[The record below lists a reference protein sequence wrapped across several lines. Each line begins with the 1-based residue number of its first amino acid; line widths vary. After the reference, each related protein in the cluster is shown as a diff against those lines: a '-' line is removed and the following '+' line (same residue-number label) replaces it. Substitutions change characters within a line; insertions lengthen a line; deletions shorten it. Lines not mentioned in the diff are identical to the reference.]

1 MPKTSSA
8 PSRPATSPSA
18 PVEVYSP
25 RARMYHWMM
34 VPLLF
39 AQIPIG
45 IYMVYRGS
53 DKKVVVGGKEQVVPG
68 IWDGVT
74 NTLYDSHKLI
84 GVTIL
89 LLVLARLYYRFSH
102 GAPADE
108 PTLEPWQKVVSHITH
123 WAIYALLVVVAIGGY
138 LGVSYYGAAKP
149 FGIPL
154 PVFVAKNE
162 DTANAIFALH
172 RAGGLLLAG
181 LIAMH
186 IGAALF
192 HHLIRKDNVLRRMIG
207 TPR

>member
-8 PSRPATSPSA
+8 QGRPAGRPTGPAHAA
-18 PVEVYSP
+18 PTVEVYSP
-25 RARMYHWMM
+25 RARMYHWIM
-34 VPLLF
+34 VPLLLI
-39 AQIPIG
+39 QIPVG
-45 IYMVYRGS
+45 VYMVYRGTTLN
-53 DKKVVVGGKEQVVPG
+53 
-68 IWDGVT
+68 IWDGTT
-74 NTLYDSHKLI
+74 NSLYDTHKLI
-84 GVTIL
+84 GVTIFFL
-89 LLVLARLYYRFSH
+89 AMARLTYRLSN

-108 PTLEPWQKVVSHITH
+108 PTLEPWQKTISHITH
-123 WAIYALLVVVAIGGY
+123 WAIYALLIIVAIGGY

-149 FGIPL
+149 FGIQL

-172 RAGGLLLAG
+172 RAGGLILAA

-207 TPR
+207 TPK